1 MSQTNIGYQKKDL
14 PESFAKIGWGLLI
27 AGAVAGAIGFY
38 IDSTRAS
45 FSYLVAFMLLM
56 SVGIGSLFL
65 VALEYIAGAD
75 WSTPI
80 RRIPEHL
87 ATIIPFL
94 LILSIPLI
102 LNVNNL
108 FHWTHPGD
116 DKLLLHK
123 APYLNVTFFIIRVFV
138 CLALWGLFYFL
149 ITKNSLKQDS
159 TKDQLLTKK
168 NIKLSAI
175 FIPLFA
181 ITITISAIDWMMS
194 LEPHWFSTIFGVY
207 YFSGTVVVALAA
219 VTIIVV
225 NLKEKGY
232 LSSRLT
238 NDHLFSLGALMFA
251 FINFWA
257 YIAFSQYMLIWYADL
272 PEETFWF
279 LHRWEGIWV
288 YVSLLMIVMN
298 FLVPYIT
305 LLSQPA
311 KMDPKK
317 LKFVAVWLLVAKFVD
332 YYWLI
337 VPNMKADAHGFVFSW
352 MDIVYP
358 VAFAGLIMV
367 VFNARVKKTNLIPVG
382 DPKLERG
389 LNFHL

>member
-14 PESFAKIGWGLLI
+14 PQSFVKIAWVLLI
-27 AGAVAGAIGFY
+27 AGSVLGAIGFY
-38 IDSTRAS
+38 VDSTQAS
-45 FSYLVAFMLLM
+45 FSYLVSYMFLM
-56 SVGIGSLFL
+56 SIGVGSLFL
-65 VALEYIAGAD
+65 ISLEYVAGAD

-80 RRIPEHL
+80 RRVPEHL
-87 ATIIPFL
+87 AAIIPFMI
-94 LILSIPLI
+94 ILSVPLL
-102 LNVNNL
+102 LNLNNL

-116 DKLLLHK
+116 DKILLHK
-123 APYLNVTFFIIRVFV
+123 VPYLNVSFFIIRVFV
-138 CLALWGLFYFL
+138 CLGLWGLFYFL
-149 ITKNSLKQDS
+149 ISKNSLKQDV

-168 NIKLSAI
+168 NIKLSAV

-181 ITITISAIDWMMS
+181 ITISVSAIDWMMS

-207 YFSGTVVVALAA
+207 FFSGTVVTALAA

-225 NLKEKGY
+225 ILKERGY

-238 NDHLFSLGALMFA
+238 NDHLFSLGALIFA

-279 LHRWEGIWV
+279 MQRWEGSWAIF
-288 YVSLLMIVMN
+288 SIVMMVSN
-298 FLVPYIT
+298 FLVPYII

-317 LKFVAVWLLVAKFVD
+317 LKFVAIWLLAAKFID
-332 YYWLI
+332 YYWVI
-337 VPNMKADAHGFVFSW
+337 IPNMATSEHGVVLSW
-352 MDIVYP
+352 MDITYP
-358 VAFAGLIMV
+358 VAFIGLIML